1 LLLRH
6 DLQQDFI
13 DDSDGLPMNLISFL
27 STRMAP
33 VLGLLIVKIL
43 NQEQSYRFA
52 DWVARRLVSQRDSS
66 MIRAVRSNQAVIRGL
81 PFDAPELDD
90 AVYEVIRNA
99 ARGYADW
106 YRATHG
112 GPEAVKA
119 SIDIDPQLVEYFN
132 QAQIEKR
139 GLMIVGAHMSSFN
152 IMLLALGAFGYPIQA
167 LSYANVQ
174 GGVHVD
180 NAVRRRFGL
189 NLTPISPKSL
199 KEAIR
204 RLNNGGL
211 VMTAA
216 DRPDVGGDELVF
228 FGRKAI
234 LPIGPARLAVATG
247 SRVLVGMIQTM
258 GSNKYR
264 AVATPPIEPVITGDR
279 ERDVLHLA
287 QRYINLIEDYIR
299 ERPGEWLMFLPIWP
313 DEVPPLT
320 VS

>member
-1 LLLRH
+1 
-6 DLQQDFI
+6 
-13 DDSDGLPMNLISFL
+13 MNLISFL
-27 STRMAP
+27 GTRMAP
-33 VLGLLIVKIL
+33 ILGLLLVRIL
-43 NQEQSYRFA
+43 NQEQTYRFA
-52 DWVARRLVSQRDSS
+52 DWVARRLVSKKDSD
-66 MIRAVRSNQAVIRGL
+66 MIRSVRSNQAVIRGL
-81 PFDAPELDD
+81 PFDAPELDH
-90 AVYEVIRNA
+90 AVYEVIQNA

-112 GPEAVKA
+112 GPEVVKA
-119 SIDIDPQLVEYFN
+119 SIDIDPHLVEYFN
-132 QAQIEKR
+132 QAQAEKR

-152 IMLLALGAFGYPIQA
+152 IMLLALGAYGYPIQA

-189 NLTPISPKSL
+189 HLTPISPKSL

-204 RLNNGGL
+204 RLKGGGL

-234 LPIGPARLAVATG
+234 LPIGPARLAIATG
-247 SRVLVGMIQTM
+247 SRVLVGMIQTI
-258 GSNKYR
+258 GPNKYR
-264 AVATPPIEPVITGDR
+264 AIAGSPIEPEISGDR
-279 ERDVLHLA
+279 ERDIINLA
-287 QRYINLIEDYIR
+287 QRYVDVIQEFIR

-313 DEVPPLT
+313 DELPALNE
-320 VS
+320 S

>member
-1 LLLRH
+1 
-6 DLQQDFI
+6 
-13 DDSDGLPMNLISFL
+13 MNLISFL

-43 NQEQSYRFA
+43 NQEQSYHFA
-52 DWVARRLVSQRDSS
+52 DWVARRLVSQKDSA
-66 MIRAVRSNQAVIRGL
+66 MIRAVRSNQAVIRDL

-90 AVYEVIRNA
+90 AVFEVIQNA

-112 GPEAVKA
+112 GPQVVKA
-119 SIDIDPQLVEYFN
+119 SIDIDPQLIEYFD
-132 QAQIEKR
+132 QARIEKR

-204 RLNNGGL
+204 RLKSGGL

-216 DRPDVGGDELVF
+216 DRPDVGGD
-228 FGRKAI
+228 
-234 LPIGPARLAVATG
+234 IGPARLAVATG

-264 AVATPPIEPVITGDR
+264 AVASPPIEPVITGNR
-279 ERDVLHLA
+279 ERDILHLA
-287 QRYINLIEDYIR
+287 QQYINLIEDYIR

-313 DEVPPLT
+313 GEIPPLLA
-320 VS
+320 S